1 MTGEGERMV
10 EVVQVTAER
19 WGDLEALFGPHGA
32 SGGCWCMYWRRTAGE
47 YKAGKGEGNRAALQE
62 LVAAGAEPGLLA
74 YVDGQPAGWV
84 SLGPREQFP
93 RFQRSRNLKPVDD
106 EPVWSVVC
114 FFVGKGFR
122 RMGLQG
128 TLLRA
133 AVDYAR
139 AHGARIVEG
148 YPVEPA
154 GTSSDN
160 YEWTGFVE
168 VFREAGFEEV
178 ARRTERRPV
187 MRKSEL

>member
-1 MTGEGERMV
+1 MAGDSGVV
-10 EVVQVTAER
+10 EIHPVTAER
-19 WGDLEALFGPHGA
+19 WGDLEALFGPRGA

-47 YKAGKGEGNRAALQE
+47 YKAGKGEGNRAALQQ

-187 MRKSEL
+187 MRKSER